1 MKPTIDDLLTRYYAG
16 ETTLDEE
23 RQLRDFFER
32 TQPLPDHLRP
42 HAALFGYVTQAQT
55 EQPSTDLVAQLDRK
69 LGPQRPVPVRQ
80 LTSWSLRLA
89 AGVTLL
95 LLGFAGGRY
104 YTRRQPAAD
113 TELAEAGQ
121 SRADSPEADSIKSA
135 LAFDAMTQT
144 SASDRIQAVY
154 QSSELDQA
162 DREITQLLINT
173 LNFDANVNVR
183 LAACQAL
190 LRFEGEEGVREALI
204 QSLRIQK
211 DPNVQLTL
219 IETLVAIK
227 EKRAAREMQWLA
239 RNGQVLEIVRL
250 KAEEGVGALSKVAKS
265 TS

>member
-23 RQLRDFFER
+23 RQLRDFFQR
-32 TQPLPDHLRP
+32 TQPLPEHLLP
-42 HAALFGYVTQAQT
+42 HAPLFQYVTKAQT

-69 LGPQRPVPVRQ
+69 LGPQRTTPMRQ

-95 LLGFAGGRY
+95 LLGFVGGRY
-104 YTRRQPAAD
+104 YTRWQPAAVG
-113 TELAEAGQ
+113 TELAEAEQ
-121 SRADSPEADSIKSA
+121 PEADSIKKA

-144 SASDRIQAVY
+144 SASDRIHAVN
-154 QSSELDQA
+154 QSSELGQA

-219 IETLVAIK
+219 IEALVAIK
-227 EKRAAREMQWLA
+227 EKRATPEMQWLA
-239 RNGQVLEIVRL
+239 RNQQVLDVVRL
-250 KAEEGVGALSKVAKS
+250 KAEEGIGALSKVTKS